1 MQKVMNGFFDE
12 IFWRGGAWAKQS
24 RLDFGGDPDHEL
36 DPGIFLKESL
46 FTIVIPTRDATFV

>member
-1 MQKVMNGFFDE
+1 MNGFFDE